1 MEIRDSV
8 FVYRS
13 AGGEQLS
20 WHGRYHAHDVDEYE
34 IHFFLEGQGSFL
46 CNSSRRIISGG
57 KVFLTGPKEFHSILP
72 DAVSVPITYFAVLFS
87 FSQNDPADLILHL
100 KNCITQ
106 GNQVFPADSKFRFQF
121 EELLQMSR
129 SNDAALKESAAHLLI
144 SLLYR
149 FFGRPSDD
157 ASSAA
162 LDAASS
168 NSERNEHYTSG
179 KSYHIH
185 TEKALLIMQK
195 FVRENM
201 KISGIAQKIGLS
213 EEHFIRLFRKDIRM
227 TPHQY
232 FLRLKIEGASG
243 LLMSSDKNIGEI
255 SDYFG
260 FENQFHFSRMFKKCT
275 GLSPIAY
282 RQTYLQKVDL
292 I

>member
-1 MEIRDSV
+1 MFSMEIRDAV

-46 CNSSRRIISGG
+46 CNSSRRVISGG

-87 FSQNDPADLILHL
+87 FSQNDPPDLILHL
-100 KNCITQ
+100 EHCLEQ
-106 GNQVFPADSKFRFQF
+106 GKQVFPVDSKFRFQF
-121 EELLQMSR
+121 EELLEMSR
-129 SNDAALKESAAHLLI
+129 SNDAALKESAVYLLI

-149 FFGRPSDD
+149 FFGRPSGDVSD
-157 ASSAA
+157 SSIESAA
-162 LDAASS
+162 
-168 NSERNEHYTSG
+168 SG
-179 KSYHIH
+179 KGYNIH
-185 TEKALLIMQK
+185 TEKALLIMQRS
-195 FVRENM
+195 VRENM
-201 KISGIAQKIGLS
+201 KISGIAQKLGLS
-213 EEHFIRLFRKDIRM
+213 EEHFIRLFRKDMRM

-243 LLMSSDKNIGEI
+243 LLMSSDKTVGEI

-275 GLSPIAY
+275 GLSPIRY
-282 RQTYLQKVDL
+282 RSTYLQKVDL
-292 I
+292 VS

>member
-20 WHGRYHAHDVDEYE
+20 WHGRYHAHEIDEYE

-46 CNSSRRIISGG
+46 CNSSRKIISGG
-57 KVFLTGPKEFHSILP
+57 KIFLTGPNEFHSIIP

-87 FSQNDPADLILHL
+87 FSETDPADLILHL
-100 KNCITQ
+100 KNCLEEGKQ
-106 GNQVFPADSKFRFQF
+106 MFLVDSKYRFQF

-129 SNDAALKESAAHLLI
+129 SDDPALKESAVHLLI

-149 FFGRPSDD
+149 FFGRFSGE
-157 ASSAA
+157 SSAEIRSA
-162 LDAASS
+162 EKGY
-168 NSERNEHYTSG
+168 NV
-179 KSYHIH
+179 H

-195 FVRENM
+195 YVRENM

-213 EEHFIRLFRKDIRM
+213 EEHFIRVFRKDMRM

-243 LLMSSDKNIGEI
+243 LLMSSDKNVGEI

-275 GLSPIAY
+275 GLAPVVY

-292 I
+292 V

>member
-1 MEIRDSV
+1 MKIKDSV

-46 CNSSRRIISGG
+46 CNSSRRIISAG

-100 KNCITQ
+100 NNCLEQ
-106 GNQVFPADSKFRFQF
+106 GKQVIPVDSKFRFQF
-121 EELLQMSR
+121 EELLEMSR
-129 SNDAALKESAAHLLI
+129 SKDPALEESAVHLLF

-149 FFGRPSDD
+149 FFGSLPDD
-157 ASSAA
+157 SP
-162 LDAASS
+162 LE
-168 NSERNEHYTSG
+168 NQTGG
-179 KSYHIH
+179 KGYNIH
-185 TEKALLIMQK
+185 TEKALLIMQR
-195 FVRENM
+195 FVRENI

-213 EEHFIRLFRKDIRM
+213 EEHFIRLFRKDMRM

-243 LLMSSDKNIGEI
+243 LLMSSDKNVGEI

-275 GLSPIAY
+275 GLAPVEY
-282 RQTYLQKVDL
+282 RKTYLQRVDL
-292 I
+292 VP

>member
-1 MEIRDSV
+1 MKIRDSV

-20 WHGRYHAHDVDEYE
+20 WHGRYHAHEVDEYE

-57 KVFLTGPKEFHSILP
+57 KIFLTGPKEFHSILP

-87 FSQNDPADLILHL
+87 FSDTDPPDLVLHL
-100 KNCITQ
+100 KNCLEQ
-106 GNQVFPADSKFRFQF
+106 GKQSFSVDSKFRFQF
-121 EELLQMSR
+121 EELLEMSR
-129 SNDAALKESAAHLLI
+129 SDDSALKESAVHLLI

-149 FFGRPSDD
+149 FFGRLSGDV
-157 ASSAA
+157 SAEA
-162 LDAASS
+162 NRKEYQA
-168 NSERNEHYTSG
+168 G
-179 KSYHIH
+179 KKGYQIH

-195 FVRENM
+195 FVRENI
-201 KISGIAQKIGLS
+201 KIANIAQKIGLS
-213 EEHFIRLFRKDIRM
+213 EEHFIRVFRKDIRM

-243 LLMSSDKNIGEI
+243 LLMSSDKNVGEI

-275 GLSPIAY
+275 GLSPIVY
-282 RQTYLQKVDL
+282 RQTYLQRVDWKVGS
-292 I
+292 

>member
-1 MEIRDSV
+1 MEIRDSI

-20 WHGRYHAHDVDEYE
+20 WHGRYHAHEVDEYE

-87 FSQNDPADLILHL
+87 FSQNDPPDLVRHL
-100 KNCITQ
+100 KNCLEQ
-106 GNQVFPADSKFRFQF
+106 GKQVFPVDSKFRFQF
-121 EELLQMSR
+121 EELLEMSR
-129 SNDAALKESAAHLLI
+129 SNDAALKESAVHLLI

-149 FFGRPSDD
+149 FFGC
-157 ASSAA
+157 
-162 LDAASS
+162 
-168 NSERNEHYTSG
+168 YSG
-179 KSYHIH
+179 NTGGDSLLENQTDRKGYHIH
-185 TEKALLIMQK
+185 TEKALLLMQR

-213 EEHFIRLFRKDIRM
+213 EEHFIRVFRKDMRM

-243 LLMSSDKNIGEI
+243 LLMSSDKNVGEI

-282 RQTYLQKVDL
+282 RKTYLQKVDL
-292 I
+292 L